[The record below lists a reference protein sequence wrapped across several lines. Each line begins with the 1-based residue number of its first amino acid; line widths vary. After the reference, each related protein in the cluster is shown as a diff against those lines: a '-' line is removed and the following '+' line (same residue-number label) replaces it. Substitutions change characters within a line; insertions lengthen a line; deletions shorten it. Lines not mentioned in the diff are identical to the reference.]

1 MTEPKVSI
9 IMPFYNVHDYL
20 PHGVVSILNQTYRN
34 FELILVDDGS
44 DDGSGQVADQL
55 AHQDARIQVYHH
67 ENKGVADARNTGL
80 DATTGDLITFVD
92 ADDMITPFYLA
103 NSVPTLL
110 NEQADIVTTRCVE
123 VGNYQEANLVLN
135 RPVQKQSFTIV
146 DGYRA
151 TEKLLLQDNID
162 VSCWGKIYRRE
173 LFHDLRFKSGIIY
186 EDFEIVPKIF
196 LKAKKVILRQE
207 TDYVYLERESS
218 IMHMHF
224 NENELIMLDIT
235 AAIFERMS
243 NINIRLTEAAAAKN
257 FYALSQLLAE
267 LFKLTP
273 PRLDLIDQ
281 IWSAMQHYANYI
293 TQTGRAMASIKEASL
308 IARHSTPQQYQ
319 DYLKESGQ
327 DKGLL
332 RDSQRMLNHHNLSE

>member
-9 IMPFYNVHDYL
+9 IMPFYNVNDYL

-44 DDGSGQVADQL
+44 NDGSGQVADQL
-55 AHQDARIQVYHH
+55 AHQDARIQVYHQ

-151 TEKLLLQDNID
+151 TEKLLLQHNID

-224 NENELIMLDIT
+224 NENELIMLNIT